1 MNDITLAEQ
10 QELDALLAK
19 ERQSSDQQELDA
31 LLRKE
36 RQAMVSRIANP
47 EATREERMQSMRE
60 MRGGGGPMSL
70 SAETTAAKYATYA
83 PSIIAGIATGGSAPL
98 VQAGVGGLTALTG
111 ATTRQVIENV
121 SEDKP
126 FRPREILG
134 EAVTSSFPTLKGVP
148 LSKYIPFLKT
158 APETATAYR
167 AANLALNTGIAGTGA
182 VTGGAVSGSVTDL
195 PSAVREALVPT
206 AITGGSQLL
215 GDTAGEVSKVLS
227 RFGKKAET
235 VEKAGITPLFSDV
248 WPEAAAF
255 AQRAQSKISS
265 GTLRQLE
272 DAQLQEIE
280 QAALRIGGV
289 EGVGQ
294 PGDVKRVYQDAVAL
308 LGLNKVQDITGNSKD
323 FSSAT
328 QALNGAVEEAK
339 SYAKQLSK
347 AEQEAYSANSAQ
359 RIADTEAAY
368 NNFVEGLGVKTER
381 EIQSKLGPRIASAET
396 RATESAFPSG
406 VPRAADTAQRGFQ
419 IQDLITQPAE
429 GKPPGLKQITD
440 DFFEQQYGS
449 IPVADRVFKPN
460 IPIGDTGVSLI
471 DKARELKASI
481 PKTGMPGLEDIIRG
495 AMRTEKVPIG
505 GTGGM
510 ASRDVIS
517 NFSLG
522 ELREVRRNIEN
533 WAYSKEAYGT
543 PAKAKAKEF
552 SNYITTM
559 INEQAPQVFQPQIA
573 QQLLDTNKK
582 YAQVRQ
588 LWENPLVESAFA
600 GVKATPEKMLERIGA
615 SVVKSGAS
623 ASDYRGITDLMDNLK
638 AIGVEG
644 VPDRSEINNLVQQYI
659 ATKSLGA
666 NGKLDNQKLLGYLNG
681 IERTSPGSMKKLGF
695 GDIADLENFDVVKGL
710 VNRSTNQAGDVDYRN
725 LLTKLSVMGSED
737 PSKLKALGLGTIQ
750 DIDSLNRI
758 AANMGEEA
766 STAAKAREFAKS
778 DTLAGY
784 QVSERILGLLDDSKD
799 IKSVMS
805 ALQEQ
810 VVSGSTPQLRKQ
822 ASQALVNTRASA
834 VEDLLFGRTAE
845 GVSGGAR
852 NLDFQRLKDTLKD
865 RAARERYTDILG
877 SNLISKIENELMP
890 GLEIINQRKQTA
902 GGAGQSVGGTAIE
915 KGATALIKGP
925 LAVGS
930 MSASAILSSG
940 QGLTKGLVT
949 GALSAALY
957 SAMEIGGP
965 ALASKVLARTV
976 GATGLK
982 NKAAAAAELRTLID
996 RVNRAPNREAALG
1009 LLSTYASSGSVPEE

>member
-1 MNDITLAEQ
+1 MDEITPAEQ

-36 RQAMVSRIANP
+36 RQSMVSRIASP

-60 MRGGGGPMSL
+60 MRGGGGPMSS
-70 SAETTAAKYATYA
+70 SAETTAAKYATYL
-83 PSIIAGIATGGSAPL
+83 PSIVAGFATSGAGPL

-111 ATTRQVIENV
+111 ATTRQAIENV

-148 LSKYIPFLKT
+148 LSKYIPFLKS

-195 PSAVREALVPT
+195 PSAVRESLVPT
-206 AITGGSQLL
+206 ALTGGSQLL

-294 PGDVKRVYQDAVAL
+294 PGDVKRVYQDAVSL
-308 LGLNKVQDITGNSKD
+308 LGLNKVQEITGNSKD

-347 AEQEAYSANSAQ
+347 AEQEAYSANSAT

-368 NNFVEGLGVKTER
+368 NTFVEGLGVKTER

-406 VPRAADTAQRGFQ
+406 VPRSADTADKGLQ
-419 IQDLITQPAE
+419 IQQLLTQKEE
-429 GKPPGLKQITD
+429 GKPLGLKQVTD
-440 DFFEQQYGS
+440 DFFKKEYAGIPTQDEVFSLDEISDKIRGLNS
-449 IPVADRVFKPN
+449 KLPTWKIPVLDEIIGRFNKVQQVPAGTSGNIYTGFKQEYRDVPAKFSLEELRTIRTDLENWGKSSGAYGTTAEAAAKDLSKSITGLMNSQAPNVFKP
-460 IPIGDTGVSLI
+460 
-471 DKARELKASI
+471 E
-481 PKTGMPGLEDIIRG
+481 
-495 AMRTEKVPIG
+495 
-505 GTGGM
+505 
-510 ASRDVIS
+510 
-517 NFSLG
+517 
-522 ELREVRRNIEN
+522 
-533 WAYSKEAYGT
+533 
-543 PAKAKAKEF
+543 
-552 SNYITTM
+552 
-559 INEQAPQVFQPQIA
+559 IA
-573 QQLLDTNKK
+573 QKFLETQAK
-582 YAQVRQ
+582 YAKVRG
-588 LWENPLVESAFA
+588 LWEDPYVESAFQ
-600 GVKATPEKMLERIGA
+600 GIRGKPEQMLERIG
-615 SVVKSGAS
+615 SDVLKSGVS
-623 ASDYRGITDLMDNLK
+623 SSDYRGITKLLDNLK
-638 AIGVEG
+638 DVGVEG
-644 VPDRSEINNLVQQYI
+644 IPDRSDINSLVQQYI
-659 ATKSLGA
+659 ATKSLGK
-666 NGKLDNQKLLGYLNG
+666 NGQIDNQKLLGYLNG

-725 LLTKLSVMGSED
+725 LLTKLSVIGSED

-778 DTLAGY
+778 DTMAGY
-784 QVSERILGLLDDSKD
+784 QISERILGLLDDSKD
-799 IKSVMS
+799 IKSVMN

-810 VVSGSTPQLRKQ
+810 VVSGSTPALRKQ

-834 VEDLLFGRTAE
+834 VEDIMFGRTPQ
-845 GVSGGAR
+845 GVSKGAR
-852 NLDFQRLKDTLKD
+852 SLDLENVKNTLKD
-865 RAARERYTDILG
+865 KSSRERYTDILG
-877 SNLISKIENELMP
+877 SNLISKIENDFIPALD
-890 GLEIINQRKQTA
+890 IIAERQKMA
-902 GGAGQSVGGTAIE
+902 GGAGQTTGGALVERGAMATMKGPFALGAMAGAAALGTTKNIGQSALTAAVVTAMDIGGT
-915 KGATALIKGP
+915 
-925 LAVGS
+925 
-930 MSASAILSSG
+930 
-940 QGLTKGLVT
+940 
-949 GALSAALY
+949 
-957 SAMEIGGP
+957 

-982 NKAAAAAELRTLID
+982 NKASAAAELRTLID

-1009 LLSTYASSGSVPEE
+1009 LLNTYASSGSVPEE

>member
-1 MNDITLAEQ
+1 MDEITPAEQ

-36 RQAMVSRIANP
+36 RQSMVSRIASP

-60 MRGGGGPMSL
+60 MRGGGGPMSS
-70 SAETTAAKYATYA
+70 SAETTAAKYATYL
-83 PSIIAGIATGGSAPL
+83 PSIVAGFATSGAGPL

-111 ATTRQVIENV
+111 ATTRQAIENV

-148 LSKYIPFLKT
+148 LSKYIPFLKS

-182 VTGGAVSGSVTDL
+182 VTGGAVSGSVTNL
-195 PSAVREALVPT
+195 PSAVRESLVPT
-206 AITGGSQLL
+206 ALTGGSQLL

-294 PGDVKRVYQDAVAL
+294 PGDVKRVYQDAVSL
-308 LGLNKVQDITGNSKD
+308 LGLNKVQEITGNSKD

-347 AEQEAYSANSAQ
+347 AEQEAYSANSAT

-368 NNFVEGLGVKTER
+368 NTFVEGLGVKTER

-396 RATESAFPSG
+396 RATKSAFPSG
-406 VPRAADTAQRGFQ
+406 VPRSADTADKGLQ
-419 IQDLITQPAE
+419 IQQLLTQKEE
-429 GKPPGLKQITD
+429 GKPLGLKQVTD
-440 DFFEQQYGS
+440 DFFKKEYAGIPTQDEVFSLDEISDKIRGLNS
-449 IPVADRVFKPN
+449 KLPTWKIPVLDEIIGRFNKVQQVPAGTSGNIYTGFKQEYRDVPAKFSLEELRTIRTDLENWGKSSGAYGTTAEAAAKDLSKSITGLMNSQAPNVFKP
-460 IPIGDTGVSLI
+460 
-471 DKARELKASI
+471 E
-481 PKTGMPGLEDIIRG
+481 
-495 AMRTEKVPIG
+495 
-505 GTGGM
+505 
-510 ASRDVIS
+510 
-517 NFSLG
+517 
-522 ELREVRRNIEN
+522 
-533 WAYSKEAYGT
+533 
-543 PAKAKAKEF
+543 
-552 SNYITTM
+552 
-559 INEQAPQVFQPQIA
+559 IA
-573 QQLLDTNKK
+573 QKFLETQAK
-582 YAQVRQ
+582 YAKVRG
-588 LWENPLVESAFA
+588 LWEDPYVESAFQ
-600 GVKATPEKMLERIGA
+600 GIRGKPEQMLERIG
-615 SVVKSGAS
+615 SDVLKSGVS
-623 ASDYRGITDLMDNLK
+623 SSDYRGITKLLDNLK
-638 AIGVEG
+638 DVGVEG
-644 VPDRSEINNLVQQYI
+644 IPDRSDINSLVQQYI
-659 ATKSLGA
+659 ATKSLGK
-666 NGKLDNQKLLGYLNG
+666 NGQIDNQKLLGYLNG

-725 LLTKLSVMGSED
+725 LLTKLSVIGSED

-778 DTLAGY
+778 DTMAGY
-784 QVSERILGLLDDSKD
+784 QISERILGLLDDSKD
-799 IKSVMS
+799 IKSVMN

-810 VVSGSTPQLRKQ
+810 VVSGSTPALRKQ

-834 VEDLLFGRTAE
+834 VEDLMFGRTPQ
-845 GVSGGAR
+845 GVSKGAR
-852 NLDFQRLKDTLKD
+852 SLDLENVKNTLKD
-865 RAARERYTDILG
+865 KSSRERYTDILG
-877 SNLISKIENELMP
+877 SNLISKIENDFIPALD
-890 GLEIINQRKQTA
+890 IIAERQKMA
-902 GGAGQSVGGTAIE
+902 GGAGQTTGGALVERGAMATMKGPFALGAMAGAAALGTTKNIGQSALTAAVVTAMDIGGT
-915 KGATALIKGP
+915 
-925 LAVGS
+925 
-930 MSASAILSSG
+930 
-940 QGLTKGLVT
+940 
-949 GALSAALY
+949 
-957 SAMEIGGP
+957 

-982 NKAAAAAELRTLID
+982 NKASAAAELRTLID

-1009 LLSTYASSGSVPEE
+1009 LLNTYASSGSVPEE

>member
-1 MNDITLAEQ
+1 MNEITRAEQ
-10 QELDALLAK
+10 EELDALLAK
-19 ERQSSDQQELDA
+19 ERQSNDQQELDA

-36 RQAMVSRIANP
+36 RQSMVSRIASP

-60 MRGGGGPMSL
+60 MRGGGGPMSS

-83 PSIIAGIATGGSAPL
+83 PSIIAGIATSGAGPL

-111 ATTRQVIENV
+111 ATTRQAIENV

-148 LSKYIPFLKT
+148 LSKYIPFLKS

-206 AITGGSQLL
+206 ALTGGSQLL

-294 PGDVKRVYQDAVAL
+294 PGDVKRVYQDAVSL
-308 LGLNKVQDITGNSKD
+308 LGLNKVQEITGNSKD

-347 AEQEAYSANSAQ
+347 AEQEAYSANSAT

-368 NNFVEGLGVKTER
+368 NTFVEGLGVKTER

-406 VPRAADTAQRGFQ
+406 VPRSADTADKGLQ
-419 IQDLITQPAE
+419 IQQLLTQKEE
-429 GKPPGLKQITD
+429 GKPLGLKQVTD
-440 DFFEQQYGS
+440 DFFKKEYAGIPTQDEVFSLDEISDKIRGLNS
-449 IPVADRVFKPN
+449 KLPTWKIPVLDEIIGRFNKVQQVPAGTSGNIYTGFKQEYRDVPAKFSLEELRTIRTDLENWGKSSGAYGTTAEAAAKDLSKSITGLMNSQAPNVFKP
-460 IPIGDTGVSLI
+460 
-471 DKARELKASI
+471 E
-481 PKTGMPGLEDIIRG
+481 
-495 AMRTEKVPIG
+495 
-505 GTGGM
+505 
-510 ASRDVIS
+510 
-517 NFSLG
+517 
-522 ELREVRRNIEN
+522 
-533 WAYSKEAYGT
+533 
-543 PAKAKAKEF
+543 
-552 SNYITTM
+552 
-559 INEQAPQVFQPQIA
+559 IA
-573 QQLLDTNKK
+573 QKFLETQAK
-582 YAQVRQ
+582 YAKVRG
-588 LWENPLVESAFA
+588 LWEDPYVESAFQ
-600 GVKATPEKMLERIGA
+600 GIRGKPEQMLERIG
-615 SVVKSGAS
+615 SDVLKSGVS
-623 ASDYRGITDLMDNLK
+623 SSDYRGITKLLDNLK
-638 AIGVEG
+638 DVGVEG
-644 VPDRSEINNLVQQYI
+644 IPDRSDINSLVQQYI
-659 ATKSLGA
+659 ATKSLGK
-666 NGKLDNQKLLGYLNG
+666 NGQIDNQKLLGYLNG

-778 DTLAGY
+778 DTMAGY
-784 QVSERILGLLDDSKD
+784 QISERILGLLDDSKD
-799 IKSVMS
+799 IKSVMN

-834 VEDLLFGRTAE
+834 VEDLMFGRTPQ
-845 GVSGGAR
+845 GVSKGAR
-852 NLDFQRLKDTLKD
+852 SLDLENVKNTLKD
-865 RAARERYTDILG
+865 KSSRERYTDILG
-877 SNLISKIENELMP
+877 SNLISKIENDFIPALD
-890 GLEIINQRKQTA
+890 IIAERQKMA
-902 GGAGQSVGGTAIE
+902 GGAGQTTGGALVERGAMATMKGPFALGAMAGAAALGTTKNIGQSALTAAVVTAMDIGGT
-915 KGATALIKGP
+915 
-925 LAVGS
+925 
-930 MSASAILSSG
+930 
-940 QGLTKGLVT
+940 
-949 GALSAALY
+949 
-957 SAMEIGGP
+957 

-982 NKAAAAAELRTLID
+982 NKASAAAELRTLID

-1009 LLSTYASSGSVPEE
+1009 LLNTYASSGSVPEE

>member
-1 MNDITLAEQ
+1 MNEITPAEQ

-36 RQAMVSRIANP
+36 RQSMVSRIANP

-60 MRGGGGPMSL
+60 MRGGGGPMSS
-70 SAETTAAKYATYA
+70 SAEISAAKGATYI
-83 PSIIAGIATGGSAPL
+83 PQVITGLATGGSSIPIQIGANAL
-98 VQAGVGGLTALTG
+98 IGL
-111 ATTRQVIENV
+111 ATSTSRQGIENRF
-121 SEDKP
+121 EGKP

-134 EAVTSSFPTLKGVP
+134 EAVSSSVPTLKGVP
-148 LSKYIPFLKT
+148 LSKYIPFLKS

-167 AANLALNTGIAGTGA
+167 AANLALNTGLAGTGA
-182 VTGGAVSGSVTDL
+182 VAGGAVSGSVTDL

-206 AITGGSQLL
+206 ALTGGSQLI

-294 PGDVKRVYQDAVAL
+294 PGDVKRVYQDAVSL
-308 LGLNKVQDITGNSKD
+308 LGLNKVQEIAGNSKD

-347 AEQEAYSANSAQ
+347 AEQEAYSANSAT

-368 NNFVEGLGVKTER
+368 NTFVEGLGVKTER

-406 VPRAADTAQRGFQ
+406 VPRSADTADKGLQ
-419 IQDLITQPAE
+419 IQQLLTQKEE
-429 GKPPGLKQITD
+429 GKPLGLKQVTD
-440 DFFEQQYGS
+440 DFFKKEYAGIPTQDEVFSLDEISDKIRGLNS
-449 IPVADRVFKPN
+449 KLPTWKIPVLDEIIGRFNKVQQVPAGTSGNIYTGFKQEYRDVPAKFSLEELRTIRTDLENWGESSGAYGTTAEAAAKDLSKSITGLMNSQAPNVFKP
-460 IPIGDTGVSLI
+460 
-471 DKARELKASI
+471 E
-481 PKTGMPGLEDIIRG
+481 
-495 AMRTEKVPIG
+495 
-505 GTGGM
+505 
-510 ASRDVIS
+510 
-517 NFSLG
+517 
-522 ELREVRRNIEN
+522 
-533 WAYSKEAYGT
+533 
-543 PAKAKAKEF
+543 
-552 SNYITTM
+552 
-559 INEQAPQVFQPQIA
+559 IA
-573 QQLLDTNKK
+573 QKFLETQAK
-582 YAQVRQ
+582 YAKVRG
-588 LWENPLVESAFA
+588 LWEDPYVESAFQ
-600 GVKATPEKMLERIGA
+600 GIRGKPEQMLERIG
-615 SVVKSGAS
+615 SDVLKSGVS
-623 ASDYRGITDLMDNLK
+623 SSDYRGITKLLDNLK
-638 AIGVEG
+638 DVGVEG
-644 VPDRSEINNLVQQYI
+644 IPDRSDINSLVQQYI
-659 ATKSLGA
+659 ATKSLGK
-666 NGKLDNQKLLGYLNG
+666 NGQIDNQKLLGYLNG

-778 DTLAGY
+778 DTMAGY
-784 QVSERILGLLDDSKD
+784 QISERILGLLDDSKD
-799 IKSVMS
+799 IKSVMN

-810 VVSGSTPQLRKQ
+810 VVSGSTPELRKQ
-822 ASQALVNTRASA
+822 AAQALVNTRASA
-834 VEDLLFGRTAE
+834 VEDLMFGRTPQ
-845 GVSGGAR
+845 GVSKGAR
-852 NLDFQRLKDTLKD
+852 SLDLENVKNTLKD
-865 RAARERYTDILG
+865 KSSRERYTDILG
-877 SNLISKIENELMP
+877 SNLISKIENDFIPALD
-890 GLEIINQRKQTA
+890 IIAERQKMA
-902 GGAGQSVGGTAIE
+902 GGAGQTTGGALVERGAMATMKGPFALGAMAGAAALGTTKNIGQSALTAAVVTAMDIGGT
-915 KGATALIKGP
+915 
-925 LAVGS
+925 
-930 MSASAILSSG
+930 
-940 QGLTKGLVT
+940 
-949 GALSAALY
+949 
-957 SAMEIGGP
+957 

-982 NKAAAAAELRTLID
+982 NKASAAAGLRDLMD

-1009 LLSTYASSGSVPEE
+1009 LLNTYASSGSVPEE

>member
-1 MNDITLAEQ
+1 MDEITPAEQ
-10 QELDALLAK
+10 EELDALI
-19 ERQSSDQQELDA
+19 
-31 LLRKE
+31 RKE
-36 RQAMVSRIANP
+36 RQAMVSRIASP

-60 MRGGGGPMSL
+60 MRGGGGPMSS

-83 PSIIAGIATGGSAPL
+83 PSIIAGIATGGAGPL
-98 VQAGVGGLTALTG
+98 VQAGVGALAGLAG
-111 ATTRQVIENV
+111 AGTRQAIENV
-121 SEDKP
+121 SEGKP

-134 EAVTSSFPTLKGVP
+134 EGVSSSVPTLKGVP
-148 LSKYIPFLKT
+148 FSKYIPFLKT

-167 AANLALNTGIAGTGA
+167 AANLALNTGLTGTGA
-182 VTGGAVSGSVTDL
+182 VAGGAVSGSVTDL

-272 DAQLQEIE
+272 DAQLKEIE

-294 PGDVKRVYQDAVAL
+294 PSDVKRVYQDAVAL
-308 LGLNKVQDITGNSKD
+308 LGLNKVQEITGNSKD

-347 AEQEAYSANSAQ
+347 AEQEAYSANSAT

-368 NNFVEGLGVKTER
+368 NNFVEGLGIRTER

-396 RATESAFPSG
+396 RATESAFPTG
-406 VPRAADTAQRGFQ
+406 VPRAADTAERGFQ
-419 IQDLITQPAE
+419 IQDLITQKEE
-429 GKPPGLKQITD
+429 GKPPGLKKLTD
-440 DFFEQQYGS
+440 DFFKKEYAGIPTQDEVFDLGGISEKVRGLSSTLPKLNIPVLDEIVGRLNKVSKVPVGSTGDFEYGFTTQYKDIAGKFSLDELRGIRSDLENWASSTGAYGS
-449 IPVADRVFKPN
+449 KAQAQAKDLSKSITGLMNDQATTVFKP
-460 IPIGDTGVSLI
+460 
-471 DKARELKASI
+471 E
-481 PKTGMPGLEDIIRG
+481 
-495 AMRTEKVPIG
+495 
-505 GTGGM
+505 
-510 ASRDVIS
+510 
-517 NFSLG
+517 
-522 ELREVRRNIEN
+522 
-533 WAYSKEAYGT
+533 
-543 PAKAKAKEF
+543 
-552 SNYITTM
+552 
-559 INEQAPQVFQPQIA
+559 IA
-573 QQLLDTNKK
+573 QKFLETQAK
-582 YAQVRQ
+582 YAQVRG
-588 LWENPLVESAFA
+588 LWENPYVESAFRGIKGKPEQLLENLGA
-600 GVKATPEKMLERIGA
+600 DVLKYGV
-615 SVVKSGAS
+615 SSS
-623 ASDYRGITDLMDNLK
+623 NYRGIADLMENLK
-638 AIGVEG
+638 SVGVEG
-644 VPDRSEINNLVQQYI
+644 IPDRSEINSLVQQYI
-659 ATKSLGA
+659 ATQSLGK

-710 VNRSTNQAGDVDYRN
+710 IDRSKNQAGDVDYRG

-758 AANMGEEA
+758 AANMGDEA

-799 IKSVMS
+799 IKSIMNV
-805 ALQEQ
+805 LQEQ
-810 VVSGSTPQLRKQ
+810 VVSGSTPELRKQ
-822 ASQALVNTRASA
+822 AAQALINTRASA
-834 VEDLLFGRTAE
+834 VEDLMFGRTPQ
-845 GVSGGAR
+845 GVSKGAR
-852 NLDFQRLKDTLKD
+852 SLDLESVKNTLKD
-865 RAARERYTDILG
+865 KSSRERYTDILG
-877 SNLISKIENELMP
+877 SNLISKIENDFIPALD
-890 GLEIINQRKQTA
+890 IIAERQKMA
-902 GGAGQSVGGTAIE
+902 GGAGQTTGGALVE
-915 KGATALIKGP
+915 RGAMATIKGP
-925 LAVGS
+925 FAL
-930 MSASAILSSG
+930 
-940 QGLTKGLVT
+940 
-949 GALSAALY
+949 GAMAGAAALGATKNVGQ
-957 SAMEIGGP
+957 SALTAAVVTAMDIGGT
-965 ALASKVLARTV
+965 ALASKVMARTV

-1009 LLSTYASSGSVPEE
+1009 LLNTYASSGSVPEE

>member
-1 MNDITLAEQ
+1 MDEITPAEQ

-36 RQAMVSRIANP
+36 RQSMVSRIASP

-60 MRGGGGPMSL
+60 MRGGGGPMSS
-70 SAETTAAKYATYA
+70 SAETTAAKYATYL
-83 PSIIAGIATGGSAPL
+83 PSIVAGFATGGAGPL

-111 ATTRQVIENV
+111 ATTRQAIENV

-148 LSKYIPFLKT
+148 LSKYIPFLKS

-195 PSAVREALVPT
+195 PSAVRESLVPT
-206 AITGGSQLL
+206 ALTGGSQLL

-294 PGDVKRVYQDAVAL
+294 PGDVKRVYQDAVSL
-308 LGLNKVQDITGNSKD
+308 LGLNKVQEITGNSKD

-347 AEQEAYSANSAQ
+347 AEQEAYSANSAT

-368 NNFVEGLGVKTER
+368 NTFVEGLGVKTER

-406 VPRAADTAQRGFQ
+406 VPRSADTADKGLQ
-419 IQDLITQPAE
+419 IQQLLTQKEE
-429 GKPPGLKQITD
+429 GKPLGLKQVTD
-440 DFFEQQYGS
+440 DFFKKEYAGIPTQDEVFSLDEISDKIRGLNS
-449 IPVADRVFKPN
+449 KLPTWKIPVLDEIIGRFNKVQQVPAGTSGNIYTGFKQEYRDVPAKFSLEELRTIRTDLENWGKSSGAYGTTAEAAAKDLSKSITGLMNSQAPNVFKP
-460 IPIGDTGVSLI
+460 
-471 DKARELKASI
+471 E
-481 PKTGMPGLEDIIRG
+481 
-495 AMRTEKVPIG
+495 
-505 GTGGM
+505 
-510 ASRDVIS
+510 
-517 NFSLG
+517 
-522 ELREVRRNIEN
+522 
-533 WAYSKEAYGT
+533 
-543 PAKAKAKEF
+543 
-552 SNYITTM
+552 
-559 INEQAPQVFQPQIA
+559 IA
-573 QQLLDTNKK
+573 QKFLETQAK
-582 YAQVRQ
+582 YAKVRG
-588 LWENPLVESAFA
+588 LWEDPYVESAFQ
-600 GVKATPEKMLERIGA
+600 GIRGKPEQMLERIG
-615 SVVKSGAS
+615 SDVLKSGVS
-623 ASDYRGITDLMDNLK
+623 SSDYRGITKLLDNLK
-638 AIGVEG
+638 DVGVEG
-644 VPDRSEINNLVQQYI
+644 IPDRSDINSLVQQYI
-659 ATKSLGA
+659 ATKSLGK
-666 NGKLDNQKLLGYLNG
+666 NGQIDNQKLLGYLNG

-725 LLTKLSVMGSED
+725 LLTKLSVIGSED

-778 DTLAGY
+778 DTMAGY
-784 QVSERILGLLDDSKD
+784 QISERILGLLDDSKD
-799 IKSVMS
+799 IKSVMN

-810 VVSGSTPQLRKQ
+810 VVSGSTPALRKQ

-834 VEDLLFGRTAE
+834 VEDLMFGRTPQ
-845 GVSGGAR
+845 GVSKGAR
-852 NLDFQRLKDTLKD
+852 SLDLENVKNTLKD
-865 RAARERYTDILG
+865 KSSRERYTDILG
-877 SNLISKIENELMP
+877 SNLISKIENDFIPALD
-890 GLEIINQRKQTA
+890 IIAERQKMA
-902 GGAGQSVGGTAIE
+902 GGAGQTTGGALVERGAMATMKGPFALGAMAGAAALGTTKNIGQSALTAAVVTAMDIGGT
-915 KGATALIKGP
+915 
-925 LAVGS
+925 
-930 MSASAILSSG
+930 
-940 QGLTKGLVT
+940 
-949 GALSAALY
+949 
-957 SAMEIGGP
+957 

-982 NKAAAAAELRTLID
+982 NKASAAAGLRDLMD

-1009 LLSTYASSGSVPEE
+1009 LLNTYASSGSVPEE

>member
-1 MNDITLAEQ
+1 MNEITPAEQ
-10 QELDALLAK
+10 E
-19 ERQSSDQQELDA
+19 ELDA

-36 RQAMVSRIANP
+36 RQAMVSRIASP

-60 MRGGGGPMSL
+60 MRGGGGPMSS

-83 PSIIAGIATGGSAPL
+83 PSIIAGIATGGAGPL

-111 ATTRQVIENV
+111 ATTRQAIENV

-148 LSKYIPFLKT
+148 LSKYIPFLKS

-167 AANLALNTGIAGTGA
+167 AANLALNTGLAGTGA
-182 VTGGAVSGSVTDL
+182 VAGGAVSGSVTDL

-206 AITGGSQLL
+206 ALTGGSQLL

-294 PGDVKRVYQDAVAL
+294 PGDVKRVYQDAVSL
-308 LGLNKVQDITGNSKD
+308 LGLNKVQEITGNSKD

-347 AEQEAYSANSAQ
+347 AEQEAYSANSAT

-368 NNFVEGLGVKTER
+368 NTFVEGLGVKTER

-406 VPRAADTAQRGFQ
+406 VPRSADTADKGLQ
-419 IQDLITQPAE
+419 IQQLLTQKEE
-429 GKPPGLKQITD
+429 GKPLGLKQVTD
-440 DFFEQQYGS
+440 DFFKKEYAGIPTQDEVFSLDEISDKIRGLNS
-449 IPVADRVFKPN
+449 KLPTWKIPVLDEIIGRFNKVQQVPAGTSGNIYTGFKQEYRDVPAKFSLEELRTIRTDLENWGKSSGAYGTTAEAAAKDLSKSITGLMNSQAPNVFKP
-460 IPIGDTGVSLI
+460 
-471 DKARELKASI
+471 E
-481 PKTGMPGLEDIIRG
+481 
-495 AMRTEKVPIG
+495 
-505 GTGGM
+505 
-510 ASRDVIS
+510 
-517 NFSLG
+517 
-522 ELREVRRNIEN
+522 
-533 WAYSKEAYGT
+533 
-543 PAKAKAKEF
+543 
-552 SNYITTM
+552 
-559 INEQAPQVFQPQIA
+559 IA
-573 QQLLDTNKK
+573 QKFLETQAK
-582 YAQVRQ
+582 YAKVRG
-588 LWENPLVESAFA
+588 LWEDPYVESAFQ
-600 GVKATPEKMLERIGA
+600 GIRGKPEQMLERIG
-615 SVVKSGAS
+615 SDVLKSGVS
-623 ASDYRGITDLMDNLK
+623 SSDYRGITKLLDNLK
-638 AIGVEG
+638 DVGVEG
-644 VPDRSEINNLVQQYI
+644 IPDRSDINSLVQQYI
-659 ATKSLGA
+659 ATKSLGK
-666 NGKLDNQKLLGYLNG
+666 NGQIDNQKLLGYLNG

-750 DIDSLNRI
+750 DIDNLNRI

-778 DTLAGY
+778 DTMAGY
-784 QVSERILGLLDDSKD
+784 QISERILGLLDDSKD
-799 IKSVMS
+799 IKSVMN

-810 VVSGSTPQLRKQ
+810 VVSGSTPELRKQ

-834 VEDLLFGRTAE
+834 VEDLMFGRTPQ
-845 GVSGGAR
+845 GVSKGAR
-852 NLDFQRLKDTLKD
+852 SLDLENVKNTLKD
-865 RAARERYTDILG
+865 KFSRERYTDILG
-877 SNLISKIENELMP
+877 SNLISKIENDFIPALD
-890 GLEIINQRKQTA
+890 IIAERQKMA
-902 GGAGQSVGGTAIE
+902 GGAGQTTGGALVERGAMATMKGPFALGAMAGAAALGTTKNIGQSALTAAVVTAMDIGGT
-915 KGATALIKGP
+915 
-925 LAVGS
+925 
-930 MSASAILSSG
+930 
-940 QGLTKGLVT
+940 
-949 GALSAALY
+949 
-957 SAMEIGGP
+957 

-982 NKAAAAAELRTLID
+982 NKASAAAELRTLID

-1009 LLSTYASSGSVPEE
+1009 LLNTYASSGSVPEE

>member
-1 MNDITLAEQ
+1 MNEITPAEQ

-36 RQAMVSRIANP
+36 RQSMVSRIASP

-60 MRGGGGPMSL
+60 MRGGGGPMSS
-70 SAETTAAKYATYA
+70 SAETTTAKYATYL
-83 PSIIAGIATGGSAPL
+83 PSIVAGFATGGAGPL

-111 ATTRQVIENV
+111 ATTRQAIENV

-148 LSKYIPFLKT
+148 LSKYIPFLKS

-206 AITGGSQLL
+206 ALTGGSQLL

-265 GTLRQLE
+265 GTLRKLE

-294 PGDVKRVYQDAVAL
+294 PGDVKRVYQDAVSL
-308 LGLNKVQDITGNSKD
+308 LGLNKVQEITGNSKD

-347 AEQEAYSANSAQ
+347 AEQEAYSANSAT

-368 NNFVEGLGVKTER
+368 NTFVEGLGVKTER

-406 VPRAADTAQRGFQ
+406 VPRSADTADKGLQ
-419 IQDLITQPAE
+419 IQQLLTQKEE
-429 GKPPGLKQITD
+429 GKPLGLKQVTD
-440 DFFEQQYGS
+440 DFFKKEYAGIPTQDEVFSLDEISDKIRGLNS
-449 IPVADRVFKPN
+449 KLPTWKIPVLDEIIGRFNKVQQVPAGTSGNIYTGFKQEYRDVPAKFSLEELRTIRTDLENWGKSSGAYGTTAEAAAKDLSKSITGLMNSQAPNVFKP
-460 IPIGDTGVSLI
+460 
-471 DKARELKASI
+471 E
-481 PKTGMPGLEDIIRG
+481 
-495 AMRTEKVPIG
+495 
-505 GTGGM
+505 
-510 ASRDVIS
+510 
-517 NFSLG
+517 
-522 ELREVRRNIEN
+522 
-533 WAYSKEAYGT
+533 
-543 PAKAKAKEF
+543 
-552 SNYITTM
+552 
-559 INEQAPQVFQPQIA
+559 IA
-573 QQLLDTNKK
+573 QKFLETQAK
-582 YAQVRQ
+582 YAKVRG
-588 LWENPLVESAFA
+588 LWEDPYVESAFQ
-600 GVKATPEKMLERIGA
+600 GIRGKPEQMLERIG
-615 SVVKSGAS
+615 SDVLKSGVS
-623 ASDYRGITDLMDNLK
+623 SSDYRGITKLLDNLK
-638 AIGVEG
+638 DVGVEG
-644 VPDRSEINNLVQQYI
+644 IPDRSDINSLVQQYI
-659 ATKSLGA
+659 ATKSLGK
-666 NGKLDNQKLLGYLNG
+666 NGQIDNQKLLGYLNG

-725 LLTKLSVMGSED
+725 LLTKLSVIGSED

-778 DTLAGY
+778 DTMAGY
-784 QVSERILGLLDDSKD
+784 QISERILGLLDDSKD
-799 IKSVMS
+799 IKSVMN

-810 VVSGSTPQLRKQ
+810 VVSGSTPELRKQ

-834 VEDLLFGRTAE
+834 VEDLMFGRTPQ
-845 GVSGGAR
+845 GVSKGAR
-852 NLDFQRLKDTLKD
+852 SLDLENVKNTLKD
-865 RAARERYTDILG
+865 KSSRERYTDILG
-877 SNLISKIENELMP
+877 SNLISKIENDFIPALD
-890 GLEIINQRKQTA
+890 IIAERQKMA
-902 GGAGQSVGGTAIE
+902 GGAGQTTGGALVERGAMATMKGPFALGAMAGAAALGTTKNIGQSALTAAVVTAMDIGGT
-915 KGATALIKGP
+915 
-925 LAVGS
+925 
-930 MSASAILSSG
+930 
-940 QGLTKGLVT
+940 
-949 GALSAALY
+949 
-957 SAMEIGGP
+957 

-982 NKAAAAAELRTLID
+982 NKASAAAELRTLID

-1009 LLSTYASSGSVPEE
+1009 LLNTYASSGSVPEE